1 MPIVRIEVWSGRT
14 PEQKKALIRNV
25 TDAVVTSV
33 GCPEQAV
40 EVLLYEVDKSNWASG
55 GVCHAERF
63 PGPARPTPET

>member
-1 MPIVRIEVWSGRT
+1 MPIVRIDVWSGRT
-14 PEQKKALIRNV
+14 AEQKKALIRNV
-25 TDAVVTSV
+25 TDAVVASI

-63 PGPARPTPET
+63 PEPASPDTGT